1 MRFGSQNGAELTP
14 EAPKISKIVP
24 KSRFLTNPFL
34 DHFFRQ
40 QNMVSQRHDKLQGV

>member
-24 KSRFLTNPFL
+24 KSRFLANPFF
-34 DHFFRQ
+34 DHIFMQ
-40 QNMVSQRHDKLQGV
+40 QNMVSRRHDRLRGV